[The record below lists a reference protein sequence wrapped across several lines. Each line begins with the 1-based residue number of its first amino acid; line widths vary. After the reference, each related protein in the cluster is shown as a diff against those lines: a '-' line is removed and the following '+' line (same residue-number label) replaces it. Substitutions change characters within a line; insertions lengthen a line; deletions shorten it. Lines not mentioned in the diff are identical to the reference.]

1 MLEKSDFC
9 CEAWIE
15 NVEEVVEMRED
26 GLAINGCC
34 GGGCFVIHGIKFCPF
49 CGKKIFEVKK

>member
-1 MLEKSDFC
+1 VD
-9 CEAWIE
+9 
-15 NVEEVVEMRED
+15 EEEFKMKKIIY
-26 GLAINGCC
+26 GGTINGCC